1 MSNSSISSR
10 FAVSALVNVLRG
22 VLSFITT
29 IIIARDFGPKEFGD
43 YAFLLG
49 TFVGVIGLLE
59 LGTSNAFQTFISQ
72 KERGKMFLLSYAGW
86 QLLQIFLA
94 LVLIGII
101 IPETWFEKIWLGH
114 EKKLVLLVLLAVFMQ
129 QSAWKTIV
137 QIGESKRLTYKVQLT
152 NLSIAIAHLLLV
164 TGCWI
169 AGVLSVQLIFGL
181 ILVEY
186 LIFIAVASKILSIF
200 KLHSGE
206 FDFRSTLQ
214 EYLTYCSPLIFYSIV
229 SFGYEFADR
238 WLLQNYGG
246 SIQQGVYEIGFR
258 FGMVSLLVTMSLHNI
273 FWKEIAEASK
283 NKNYERI
290 KKIYRKASRFV
301 FSLGVFFG
309 GFLIPWSEEIIKLM
323 LGPSY
328 LESSSV
334 FSVMLIF
341 AAFRSLGI
349 LNGSM
354 LLATCETKVHVKIG
368 VIWMGFSMLGSYFIL
383 ASKNSYL
390 PGLQLGSLGLAIKML
405 LFSILHANVISWWIS
420 RSYGWKFEWM
430 YQIIVLGGA
439 FSCSW
444 FSFKLVQSMN
454 SLITFNLFFNGLL
467 TLLFYCGFFVAM
479 VCWVPWILGV
489 SRRELKDFFLKLVKL
504 SRA

>member
-129 QSAWKTIV
+129 QSAWKTII

-164 TGCWI
+164 TGFWI
-169 AGVLSVQLIFGL
+169 GGVLSVQLIFGL
-181 ILVEY
+181 ILVEH

-273 FWKEIAEASK
+273 FW
-283 NKNYERI
+283 N
-290 KKIYRKASRFV
+290 
-301 FSLGVFFG
+301 
-309 GFLIPWSEEIIKLM
+309 
-323 LGPSY
+323 
-328 LESSSV
+328 
-334 FSVMLIF
+334 
-341 AAFRSLGI
+341 
-349 LNGSM
+349 
-354 LLATCETKVHVKIG
+354 
-368 VIWMGFSMLGSYFIL
+368 
-383 ASKNSYL
+383 
-390 PGLQLGSLGLAIKML
+390 
-405 LFSILHANVISWWIS
+405 IS
-420 RSYGWKFEWM
+420 
-430 YQIIVLGGA
+430 
-439 FSCSW
+439 
-444 FSFKLVQSMN
+444 
-454 SLITFNLFFNGLL
+454 
-467 TLLFYCGFFVAM
+467 
-479 VCWVPWILGV
+479 
-489 SRRELKDFFLKLVKL
+489 
-504 SRA
+504 